1 MNLFTGSRRFI
12 FWMRDKLKGSPIRDH
27 YNEIKFIIENYSDE
41 RSVQLREKHLAGI
54 LCHAINA
61 TPYYSDQKG
70 STIHDFPVINKNIV
84 RENYDAFKSRDKEYG
99 TYCCLYTS
107 GSTGSPFSVNVNK
120 SKRDRNT
127 ADTIYFGEL
136 AGYEFGDKLY
146 YFKIWSKLNR
156 KSRFKTF
163 AENIVPY
170 DVFDLDDQAVS
181 KIIAKLK
188 KDRSPKALMAY
199 SSVYDAMYLHLKN
212 SDSKPIHNNTK
223 AAISQ
228 AEALPQATKEGIS
241 YYFNTQAVARYSNNE
256 NGIIAQQILDD
267 QEFLINEASFFV
279 EILDMDSNDP
289 VPDGVPGRIVLTDLF
304 NYCMPLIRYDT
315 RDIGV
320 IGEKYVMGHKR
331 KVLKSVEGR
340 KLDLI
345 YDTKGS
351 LVSSYIWFRNMW
363 KYKEIKQFQ
372 VIQVDEKEYHIKI
385 NVKEPFEREAELVK
399 DYKEL
404 LGEDAVVKVECVS
417 EIPLLDSGKR
427 KTTMNLYTKS
437 QNT

>member
-1 MNLFTGSRRFI
+1 MNLFAGIRRYI
-12 FWMRDKLKGSPIRDH
+12 FWLKDRLNGNPIRSH
-27 YNEIKFIIENYSDE
+27 YKEIRFIIENYSDI
-41 RSVQLREKHLAGI
+41 RSKQLREQHLSSI
-54 LCHAINA
+54 LCHAIKA
-61 TPYYSDQKG
+61 IPFYSNITG
-70 STIHDFPVINKNIV
+70 SSINDFPVINKNIV
-84 RENYDAFKSRDKEYG
+84 RQNYDAFKSSDINYK
-99 TYCCLYTS
+99 THCCFYTS

-136 AGYEFGDKLY
+136 AGYDFGDKLY

-156 KSRFKTF
+156 KSRFKIF

-170 DVFDLDDQAVS
+170 DVLDLDDEAIS
-181 KIIAKLK
+181 KIVEKLK

-199 SSVYDAMYLHLKN
+199 SSVYDALYLHLEN
-212 SDSKPIHNNTK
+212 SDSKPINNNTK

-256 NGIIAQQILDD
+256 NGIIAQQILTD
-267 QEFLINEASFFV
+267 QEYLINEASFFV
-279 EILDMDSNDP
+279 EILDMDTDVP

-315 RDIGV
+315 KDIG
-320 IGEKYVMGHKR
+320 ILGEKYVMGHKR

-372 VIQVDEKEYHIKI
+372 VIQLKQKEYLIKI
-385 NVKEPFEREAELVK
+385 NVEDSFEREADLIK
-399 DYKEL
+399 DYQEL
-404 LGEDAVVKVECVS
+404 LGEDAIIKVECVS

-427 KTTMNLYTKS
+427 KTTMNLYIKPD
-437 QNT
+437 